1 MLENLYRDLCED
13 LEPGAQPD
21 STTLSV
27 LGLEEAEA
35 RRLMQEVM
43 DKREAAA
50 SAEAEKAAEA
60 ARAAQ
65 LQAALERAKE
75 YNAMTTRTTA
85 PPPPKP
91 PAAPPSAA
99 PPSSGPT
106 QDTPPAPPSPPP
118 PAPPADVVTETAG
131 SVRCR

>member
-1 MLENLYRDLCED
+1 
-13 LEPGAQPD
+13 
-21 STTLSV
+21 
-27 LGLEEAEA
+27 
-35 RRLMQEVM
+35 
-43 DKREAAA
+43 
-50 SAEAEKAAEA
+50 
-60 ARAAQ
+60 
-65 LQAALERAKE
+65 
-75 YNAMTTRTTA
+75 MTTRTTA

-131 SVRCR
+131 SGTHEFECTSCGYILFPAAGREFKFFGDDFTCPQCGADKDAFVDNGPVDD